1 MLRSIADT
9 TALAS
14 EALPETLS
22 DKAMFAL
29 ENSVLGIMMV
39 FAVLAILFIVV
50 KIVASI
56 MGKGGEKKSA
66 EAKPTPTPT
75 APTAPP
81 TPAPV
86 PQTDDGEII
95 AAITAAISLMLEAEG
110 KDPRGFRV
118 VSFRRSSQ
126 RKNSL

>member
-1 MLRSIADT
+1 MLRSIADPI
-9 TALAS
+9 ALAS
-14 EALPETLS
+14 EALPETLA

-29 ENSVLGIMMV
+29 ENSVLGLVIV
-39 FAVLAILFIVV
+39 FAVLAVLFIVV

-56 MGKGGEKKSA
+56 MGGREDKTSA
-66 EAKPTPTPT
+66 KAKPAPTPT
-75 APTAPP
+75 APVAPS

-86 PQTDDGEII
+86 PQSDDGEII

>member
-1 MLRSIADT
+1 MLRSIVDPI
-9 TALAS
+9 ALAS
-14 EALPETLS
+14 EALPETLA

-29 ENSVLGIMMV
+29 ENSVLGLVIV
-39 FAVLAILFIVV
+39 FAVLAVLFIVV

-56 MGKGGEKKSA
+56 MDGREDKTSA
-66 EAKPTPTPT
+66 KAKPAPTPT
-75 APTAPP
+75 APVAPS

-86 PQTDDGEII
+86 PQSDDGEII

>member
-29 ENSVLGIMMV
+29 ENSVLGLVIV

-66 EAKPTPTPT
+66 EAKPTPA

-118 VSFRRSSQ
+118 VSFRRSTS
-126 RKNSL
+126 RK